1 MPPGAMEGFFM
12 GFVHLFF
19 SAIGVGNNEEQVHSQ
34 GKKQKR
40 YKKV

>member
-1 MPPGAMEGFFM
+1 MPPGAMEGVFM
-12 GFVHLFF
+12 VLFICF
-19 SAIGVGNNEEQVHSQ
+19 SAFGVGNNEEQVHSQ